1 MVCWINDLWNYI
13 SDWYENWK
21 EEPSLKAIFFYIFN
35 QLQNLIPIWLKMW
48 TEKLILCLQTYFNVV
63 CLFFS
68 GFSNLVV
75 LRLTDLVDPV
85 DFRFR
90 EAEVKVPFKIIIM
103 SKVFEHLITTNPQ
116 MVQWTMGALV
126 GTIGTIR
133 PIGLIITATT
143 PRGPLC
149 LTIGTDLIMIGQGN
163 KISLR

>member
-1 MVCWINDLWNYI
+1 MIWPILEARQRLGQKYKKKSFVYGSNENFKICFRDL
-13 SDWYENWK
+13 
-21 EEPSLKAIFFYIFN
+21 LTFR
-35 QLQNLIPIWLKMW
+35 LKMW
-48 TEKLILCLQTYFNVV
+48 TESWSCVCKLFSTFYA
-63 CLFFS
+63 LFL

-90 EAEVKVPFKIIIM
+90 EAEVKVMFKAIIIRG
-103 SKVFEHLITTNPQ
+103 FEHPITTNPQ

-149 LTIGTDLIMIGQGN
+149 LTIGTDLIMKGQGN
-163 KISLR
+163 KTSLR